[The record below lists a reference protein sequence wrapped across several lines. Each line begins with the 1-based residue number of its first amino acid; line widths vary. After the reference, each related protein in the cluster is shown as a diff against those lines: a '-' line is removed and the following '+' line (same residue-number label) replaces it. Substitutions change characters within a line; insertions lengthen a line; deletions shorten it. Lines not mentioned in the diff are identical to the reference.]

1 MEAARGLYSG
11 GASAPTT
18 ICPVPRERL
27 LEPARDP
34 HVAAYLRTLVD
45 PATRLE
51 TRIHPSDEMYRFELT
66 QPKRSAETAAVFYF
80 HTGNTIFETLRH
92 LLQWRYGGFQD
103 LGRMLDVASGFGRA
117 TRFLVRAI
125 DPRRVH
131 VTEIDPAA
139 VAFQESLFGVTGS
152 ISQSDPAALDVAGPF
167 DVITAWSFF
176 SHLPAAR
183 FRAWMERIFG
193 LLSPGGLLILSV
205 HGMGLPG
212 APPNFGEDFVFQR
225 TSETTRLDRDE
236 YGTSYVTA
244 RFVKTCVAKATAS
257 KGEVFALPFGL
268 CGYQDVYAVIRKP
281 VPALPELRLPR
292 SPWGMMDASAIEK
305 GVVTVGGWAAGAP
318 DEPPPEVFLHVDD
331 RMLDRSPG
339 NGARGDERRW
349 RFEFPIDGID
359 PDAIIRLE
367 ATSSRGLSRIMV
379 AETLRPYLPAAG

>member
-1 MEAARGLYSG
+1 
-11 GASAPTT
+11 
-18 ICPVPRERL
+18 VPHERL
-27 LEPARDP
+27 LDPARDP
-34 HVAAYLRTLVD
+34 HVAAYLRTLAD
-45 PATRLE
+45 PGTRLE

-103 LGRMLDVASGFGRA
+103 VGRMLDVASGFGRA

-131 VTEIDPAA
+131 VTEIDSAA

-183 FRAWMERIFG
+183 FHAWMERLFG

-205 HGMGLPG
+205 HGMALPG
-212 APPNFGEDFVFQR
+212 SGGDSSRDFVFQR
-225 TSETTRLDRDE
+225 TSETTRLDLDE

-244 RFVKTCVAKATAS
+244 RFVKKCVAKATDS
-257 KGEVFALPFGL
+257 EGEVFALPFGL
-268 CGYQDVYAVIRKP
+268 CGYQDVYAVLRKP
-281 VPALPELRLPR
+281 VPTLPEPRLPR
-292 SPWGMMDASAIEK
+292 SPWGMMDSSAIEE
-305 GVVTVGGWAAGAP
+305 GVVSVGGWAAGAP
-318 DEPPPEVFLHVDD
+318 DEPPPEVSLHVDD
-331 RMLDRSPG
+331 RMLNRSPG
-339 NGARGDERRW
+339 NGAPGDERRW
-349 RFEFPIDGID
+349 QFEFPIDGID

-367 ATSSRGLSRIMV
+367 ATSSRGLSRVMV
-379 AETLRPYLPAAG
+379 AETLRPYLSAGL